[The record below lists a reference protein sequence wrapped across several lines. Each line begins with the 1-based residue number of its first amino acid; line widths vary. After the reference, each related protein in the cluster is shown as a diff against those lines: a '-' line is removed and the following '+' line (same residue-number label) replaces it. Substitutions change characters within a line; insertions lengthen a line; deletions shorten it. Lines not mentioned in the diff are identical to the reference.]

1 MNPVYHWKLGDIA
14 LARICKKVYG
24 KVQVIKDKDGLFFDE
39 KVLGTTKDG
48 EEIMEELCYYVE
60 IIRSKQQIWLPY
72 TSMFLAER
80 HRPFYGTDRVIPKKS
95 PQEKPVPR
103 KRKIKEDHIL
113 PLSVRVSNSKEP
125 DLNISYEIRQAP
137 MTQGKYANAF
147 KEFVRCGKEQI
158 FDSYLTMAKQEE
170 KNDILEY
177 LHNVD
182 ASTEDKFEM
191 VIRNNVTVK
200 EIENYLH
207 HCWRYCY
214 LNKHTNNKETLD
226 YVLEKQQVSVHIP
239 WCLVCGQN
247 ERLRECVSC
256 PASYHVL
263 CRREWLVSII
273 HRKNPPKKEKKQ
285 VTLIHK
291 ILSSTR
297 TKSSIE
303 KDKENLD
310 LCPSCMW
317 GPSVGYDDVVWHK
330 LGTCSWW
337 PARVLT
343 PGATPSCL
351 LTRTHSPHQWPLKY
365 YGTLNH
371 SWGDTNRMC
380 LFLPKHTA
388 ALEARDETLRKAVL
402 DACDDYIS
410 VYLT

>member
-103 KRKIKEDHIL
+103 KRKIKEDHLL

-247 ERLRECVSC
+247 ER
-256 PASYHVL
+256 
-263 CRREWLVSII
+263 
-273 HRKNPPKKEKKQ
+273 
-285 VTLIHK
+285 
-291 ILSSTR
+291 
-297 TKSSIE
+297 
-303 KDKENLD
+303 
-310 LCPSCMW
+310 
-317 GPSVGYDDVVWHK
+317 YDDVVWHK